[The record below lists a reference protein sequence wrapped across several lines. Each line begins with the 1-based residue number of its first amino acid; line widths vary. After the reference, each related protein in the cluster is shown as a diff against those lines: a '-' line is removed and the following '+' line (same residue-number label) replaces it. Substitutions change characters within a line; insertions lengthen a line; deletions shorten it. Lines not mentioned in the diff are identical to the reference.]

1 MDAAEAIKELEQ
13 VITSSPLFIPKTC
26 NPSVSAS
33 VPEFNNAQYLDF
45 LKCEIFFSK
54 LMFESPNIKL
64 LDLEFALQ
72 L

>member
-45 LKCEIFFSK
+45 LKSEIFF
-54 LMFESPNIKL
+54 F
-64 LDLEFALQ
+64 
-72 L
+72 